1 MVAIQMDQTEYK
13 LGSCNHGAAKAG
25 SPRISSHASRPIAA
39 RMPPCSPPSRCG
51 LEGRCAVEARATAD
65 LAGTCA
71 RRLEKSIAGAEECP
85 RRGRTKE
92 WEEDGQQKKV
102 T

>member
-1 MVAIQMDQTEYK
+1 MLATVK
-13 LGSCNHGAAKAG
+13 V
-25 SPRISSHASRPIAA
+25 RPGKGGV
-39 RMPPCSPPSRCG
+39 R
-51 LEGRCAVEARATAD
+51 VEARATAD

-71 RRLEKSIAGAEECP
+71 RRLEKSMAGAEECP

>member
-1 MVAIQMDQTEYK
+1 MLATVK
-13 LGSCNHGAAKAG
+13 V
-25 SPRISSHASRPIAA
+25 RP
-39 RMPPCSPPSRCG
+39 G
-51 LEGRCAVEARATAD
+51 EGGVRVEARATAD
-65 LAGTCA
+65 LDGACA
-71 RRLEKSIAGAEECP
+71 RRLEKSMAGAEECP

>member
-13 LGSCNHGAAKAG
+13 LGSWNHGAAKAG
-25 SPRISSHASRPIAA
+25 SPRISSHASRPIAD
-39 RMPPCSPPSRCG
+39 RMPPGKSGVR
-51 LEGRCAVEARATAD
+51 VEARATAD
-65 LAGTCA
+65 LDGACA
-71 RRLEKSIAGAEECP
+71 RRLEKSISRAEECP

-92 WEEDGQQKKV
+92 WEKDGQQKKM